1 MPIIVRVR
9 WSGGFLEVSDGNL
22 STPARTIPFDAG
34 NVKSRAKALEVGQ
47 TVLQEWATRPVR
59 SWQTRVGDTP
69 SWPSVG
75 DRIETYD
82 MDGTLVEQRIAS
94 RRVSI
99 LPGGFASLEPTLGT
113 RRDLLVERNQRAL
126 KKLTDGLQGRSSAS
140 DPLLSDKDTGFAA
153 GQMSERSVMSWQN
166 AGLKAYNRLT
176 LRNASAKTDLTETTT
191 LTRLQMLLT
200 NNNVGGGNQ
209 VPVVVADSLT
219 LNGWYNNQSI
229 GLFSFPAGVSE
240 WNILLANSWPANTTI
255 QYGLADA
262 GDFALNPTSTIQNYT
277 LTLNL
282 FGVTGTWVQETKND
296 PEIR

>member
-9 WSGGFLEVSDGNL
+9 WSGGFIEVSDGNL

-47 TVLQEWATRPVR
+47 TVLQEWANRPVR
-59 SWQTRVGDTP
+59 SWQTRLGDTP

-99 LPGGFASLEPTLGT
+99 LPGGFAALEPTLGT

-140 DPLLSDKDTGFAA
+140 DPLLSDKDTGFSA
-153 GQMSERSVMSWQN
+153 GQMTEQRVMSWAN
-166 AGLKAYNRLT
+166 SGLAQKDSAVGELQETATLVRL
-176 LRNASAKTDLTETTT
+176 E
-191 LTRLQMLLT
+191 MLLT
-200 NNNVGGGNQ
+200 RNNQGGGDQ
-209 VPVVVADSLT
+209 TPMTLGSPLI
-219 LNGWYNNQSI
+219 LNGWFGRMTDPVRPSI

-240 WNILLANSWPANTTI
+240 WNILLANSWPAGTAI
-255 QYGLADA
+255 QYGLFSR
-262 GDFALNPTSTIQNYT
+262 GDPAINTSGIIATCTFT
-277 LTLNL
+277 LTLY
-282 FGVTGTWVQETKND
+282 GVTGTWVQETKND